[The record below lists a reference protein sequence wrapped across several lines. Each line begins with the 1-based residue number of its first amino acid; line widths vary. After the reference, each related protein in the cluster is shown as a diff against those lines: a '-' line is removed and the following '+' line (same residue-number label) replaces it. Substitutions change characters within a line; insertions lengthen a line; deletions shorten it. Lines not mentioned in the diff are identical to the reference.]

1 MKKLVL
7 TVAIAILTG
16 GVSVSAFAN
25 ENNIINNNSNQIIT
39 VVLNDGFKE
48 ITVKQLPDA
57 VVNAILKDFK
67 TSTITKVYVNGSEQ
81 YKIELTVDDAES
93 VVYADKEGKWLKEEE
108 VSVEAR

>member
-7 TVAIAILTG
+7 TVAVAILTG

-48 ITVKQLPDA
+48 VKVKELPEAVIT
-57 VVNAILKDFK
+57 AILKDFK
-67 TSTITKVYVNGSEQ
+67 TATIAKVYVNESEQ
-81 YKIELTVDDAES
+81 YKIELTVDGTES
-93 VVYADKEGKWLKEEE
+93 VVYADKGGKWLQEKE
-108 VSVEAR
+108 VNMVE